1 MNFLRKLYLKSNQ
14 LWVIDQQNQ
23 YEIVSYFL
31 DKNEKIVIR
40 IIIFLP
46 DFVFDSI
53 KNNNKMSI

>member
-14 LWVIDQQNQ
+14 LLVIDQLNQ
-23 YEIVSYFL
+23 YEIVYYFM

-46 DFVFDSI
+46 DFVSDSI
-53 KNNNKMSI
+53 INNNKMSI